1 MSETLWAAIIGA
13 VVTGIGLIGP
23 AIWVL
28 GGLRRDV
35 QRNNHKLDNG
45 LTALV
50 QKQGEVMA
58 SMSERQAA
66 MLEHQKGQDEVLRRL
81 VEKTDRIESRFQ
93 VLPCQH
99 QPGQRSD
106 R

>member
-50 QKQGEVMA
+50 LRQGEA
-58 SMSERQAA
+58 IAA
-66 MLEHQKGQDEVLRRL
+66 LLEHQKSQDATLARVVDKL
-81 VEKTDRIESRFQ
+81 DRIEDRFQ
-93 VLPCQH
+93 VLPCRH
-99 QPGQRSD
+99 QPGRRSD